1 MAVTLRVVA
10 FLAALCA
17 AATSQAVAQSRQA
30 ALPNFPITPIAL
42 EMGNTRAPLG
52 WADFCRK
59 NSADCDTADGHAREV
74 MITSRSWA
82 LLLGINTKVN
92 KEIEPVSDMDHW
104 GIVESWDYPID
115 GKGDCED
122 YVLEKRRQLIKA
134 GMPREA
140 LLVTVVRDLEN
151 EGHAVLTVRTDIGD
165 LVLDNKR
172 QQILPW
178 TATGYRYIKRQS
190 ATNPNLWVALGA
202 PDSPTATAA
211 R

>member
-1 MAVTLRVVA
+1 MAFTLRVVA
-10 FLAALCA
+10 FFASLCA
-17 AATSQAVAQSRQA
+17 AATSQAMAQSRQA
-30 ALPNFPITPIAL
+30 SLPNFPITPIAL
-42 EMGNTRAPLG
+42 EMGNARAPLG

-59 NSADCDTADGHAREV
+59 NSVDCDVADGQAKEV
-74 MITSRSWA
+74 MITPRSWN
-82 LLLGINTKVN
+82 LLLGINAKVN

-104 GIVESWDYPID
+104 GVVESWDYPTD

-122 YVLEKRRQLIKA
+122 YVLEKRRRLIKA
-134 GMPREA
+134 GLPREA
-140 LLVTVVRDLEN
+140 LLVTVVRDMED

-178 TATGYRYIKRQS
+178 TATGYRYLKRQS
-190 ATNPNLWVALGA
+190 ATNPNLWVSLGA
-202 PDSPTATAA
+202 PDSTTATAA